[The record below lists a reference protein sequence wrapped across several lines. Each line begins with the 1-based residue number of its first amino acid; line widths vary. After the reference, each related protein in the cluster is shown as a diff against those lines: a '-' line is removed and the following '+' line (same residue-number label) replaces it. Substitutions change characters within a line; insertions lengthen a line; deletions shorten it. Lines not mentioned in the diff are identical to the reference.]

1 MLDFIQKNIAEIIT
15 VIVALVGIFNALKNG
30 QKEQARKSIFELV
43 TEAEKQIVGTQVG
56 EQRLNWV
63 IDQIKVKYPML
74 KFVPNA
80 VVVSMV
86 TEAVN
91 FANDWIDN
99 GKIDNSNV
107 VAEQNT
113 VVENTENTV
122 VNSDTATIT
131 EGPDVTSSESCN

>member
-15 VIVALVGIFNALKNG
+15 VIVALVEIFNALKNG

-107 VAEQNT
+107 IAEQNP
-113 VVENTENTV
+113 VVENTENTEV
-122 VNSDTATIT
+122 INNTATIT
-131 EGPDVTSSESCN
+131 EGPDVTSSESSN